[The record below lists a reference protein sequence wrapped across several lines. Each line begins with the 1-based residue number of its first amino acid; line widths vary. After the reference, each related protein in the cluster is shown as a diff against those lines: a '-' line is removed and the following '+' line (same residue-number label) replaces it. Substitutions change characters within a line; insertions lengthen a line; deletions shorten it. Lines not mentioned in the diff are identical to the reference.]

1 MGSGVLTSVD
11 KNQMQIGLGKAT
23 RRAYGFDEI
32 ALVPA
37 GNTLDVE
44 LCDTSWELGGFKFEV
59 PIIASAMDSVVSPE
73 NAANIA
79 NAGALGVLNLI
90 GIYTRYENYTDILKE
105 ICAAEKTQ
113 FVELMQKL
121 YKEPIKPNL
130 ISKVIQKIKASYKD
144 KSKPVAISIPPY
156 LANEYGPILED
167 AGTDILVIQ
176 STVVG
181 LEHKA
186 YKDRP
191 GYNPQS
197 ELNLEEF
204 CRKSKIPVVVG
215 NCVDYNIALKLM
227 RTGIAGLLVGIGPGA
242 ACTSRGV
249 LGIGVPMATAI
260 ADCRQARDDYY
271 QESGRYIPIIAD
283 GGMST
288 GGDICKAIACGADAV
303 MIGSPFARTEEAP
316 ARGYHWGMATP
327 SPVLPR
333 GTRIHVGTDCS
344 MQDLIHGP
352 ARKDDGTQNLL
363 GAIKTSMA
371 TLGAETL
378 KEMQD
383 VEVIIAPSILT
394 EGKIYQQAQKLGMG
408 R

>member
-1 MGSGVLTSVD
+1 MSNATLSPELST
-11 KNQMQIGLGKAT
+11 MAIGLGKKT
-23 RRAYGFDEI
+23 RRAYGFNEI

-59 PIIASAMDSVVSPE
+59 PIIASAMDSVVSPC
-73 NAANIA
+73 NAAEISA
-79 NAGALGVLNLI
+79 EGVMPVLNLL
-90 GIYTRYENYTDILKE
+90 GVYTRYEDYSKVLLE
-105 ICAAEKTQ
+105 MCAADKTE
-113 FVELMQKL
+113 FVELMQKI
-121 YKEPIKPNL
+121 YKEPIKKEL
-130 ISKVIQKIKASYKD
+130 IKKVIKQIKDSYQD
-144 KSKPVAISIPPY
+144 KSKPVVVSIAPY
-156 LANEYGPILED
+156 MANEYGPVVEE
-167 AGTDILVIQ
+167 AGADILVIQ

-186 YKDRP
+186 YKAKP
-191 GYNPQS
+191 GYDPQS
-197 ELNLEEF
+197 ELNLEAF
-204 CRKSKIPVVVG
+204 CKQSKIPVVVG

-260 ADCRQARDDYY
+260 ADCRQARDDYF
-271 QESGRYIPIIAD
+271 QESGRYVPIIGD
-283 GGMST
+283 GGMNI

-333 GTRIHVGTDCS
+333 GTRIQVGTDCS
-344 MQDLIHGP
+344 VHELIHGP
-352 ARKDDGTQNLL
+352 ARRDDGSQNLL

-378 KEMQD
+378 RDFQD
-383 VEVIIAPSILT
+383 VEVIVAPSILT
-394 EGKIYQQAQKLGMG
+394 EGKVYQQAQKLGMS

>member
-1 MGSGVLTSVD
+1 MNNAVLNPELNT
-11 KNQMQIGLGKAT
+11 MAIGLGKKT

-44 LCDTSWELGGFKFEV
+44 LCSTSWEIGGFKFEV
-59 PIIASAMDSVVSPE
+59 PIIASAMDSVVSPG
-73 NAANIA
+73 NASVLASQ
-79 NAGALGVLNLI
+79 GVMPVLNLL
-90 GIYTRYENYTDILKE
+90 GVYTRYEDYSKVLLE
-105 ICAAEKTQ
+105 MCAADKTE
-113 FVELMQKL
+113 FVELMQKI
-121 YKEPIKPNL
+121 YKEPIKKEL
-130 ISKVIQKIKASYKD
+130 IAKVIKQIKASYTD
-144 KSKPVAISIPPY
+144 KSKPVVVSIAPY
-156 LANEYGPILED
+156 MANEYGPVVEE
-167 AGTDILVIQ
+167 AGADILVIQ

-186 YKDRP
+186 YKAKP
-191 GYNPQS
+191 GYDPRS
-197 ELNLEEF
+197 ELNLEAF
-204 CRKSKIPVVVG
+204 CKQSKIPVVVG
-215 NCVDYNIALKLM
+215 NCVDYNIAIQLM

-260 ADCRQARDDYY
+260 ADCRQARDDYF
-271 QESGRYIPIIAD
+271 QESGCYVPIIGD
-283 GGMST
+283 GGMNI
-288 GGDICKAIACGADAV
+288 GGDICKALACGADAV

-333 GTRIHVGTDCS
+333 GTRIQVGTDCS
-344 MQDLIHGP
+344 VHELIHGP
-352 ARKDDGTQNLL
+352 ARRDDGSQNLL
-363 GAIKTSMA
+363 GAIKTCMA

-378 KEMQD
+378 KELQD

-394 EGKIYQQAQKLGMG
+394 EGKVYQQAQKLGMS

>member
-1 MGSGVLTSVD
+1 MSNAVLSPEKSV
-11 KNQMQIGLGKAT
+11 MEIGLGKKT

-37 GNTLDVE
+37 GNTLDIE

-59 PIIASAMDSVVSPE
+59 PIIASAMDSVVSPD
-73 NAANIA
+73 NAALIA
-79 NAGALGVLNLI
+79 NEGVMAVVNLLGV
-90 GIYTRYENYTDILKE
+90 YTRYEDYSTVLLE
-105 ICAAEKTQ
+105 MCAADKTE
-113 FVELMQKL
+113 FVELMQKI
-121 YKEPIKPNL
+121 YKEPIKKEL
-130 ISKVIQKIKASYKD
+130 IAKIIKQIKNSYQD
-144 KSKPVAISIPPY
+144 KSKPVVVSIAPY
-156 LANEYGPILED
+156 MANEYGPVVEE
-167 AGTDILVIQ
+167 AGADILVIQ

-186 YKDRP
+186 YKAKP
-191 GYNPQS
+191 GYDPKS

-204 CRKSKIPVVVG
+204 CKQSKIPVVVG

-260 ADCRQARDDYY
+260 ADCRQARDDYF
-271 QESGRYIPIIAD
+271 QETGRYVPIIGD
-283 GGMST
+283 GGMNI
-288 GGDICKAIACGADAV
+288 GGDICKALACGADAV
-303 MIGSPFARTEEAP
+303 MIGSPFARTQEAP

-333 GTRIHVGTDCS
+333 GTRIQVGTDCS
-344 MQDLIHGP
+344 VHELIHGP
-352 ARKDDGTQNLL
+352 ARRDDGSQNLL

-378 KEMQD
+378 RELQD

-394 EGKIYQQAQKLGMG
+394 EGKVYQQAQKLGMS

>member
-1 MGSGVLTSVD
+1 MSNAILSPEISA
-11 KNQMQIGLGKAT
+11 MSIGLGKKT

-59 PIIASAMDSVVSPE
+59 PIIASAMDSVVSPG
-73 NAANIA
+73 NASLIA
-79 NAGALGVLNLI
+79 DQGVMAVLNLL
-90 GIYTRYENYTDILKE
+90 GVYTRYEDYSTVLLE
-105 ICAAEKTQ
+105 MCAADKTE
-113 FVELMQKL
+113 FVELMQKI
-121 YKEPIKPNL
+121 YKEPIKKEL
-130 ISKVIQKIKASYKD
+130 IAKVIKQMKASFKD
-144 KSKPVAISIPPY
+144 KSKPVVVSIAPY
-156 LANEYGPILED
+156 MANEYGRVVEE
-167 AGTDILVIQ
+167 AGADILVIQ

-186 YKDRP
+186 YKAKP
-191 GYNPQS
+191 GYDPKS
-197 ELNLEEF
+197 ELNLEDF
-204 CRKSKIPVVVG
+204 CQQSKIPVVVG

-260 ADCRQARDDYY
+260 ADCRQARDDYF
-271 QESGRYIPIIAD
+271 QESGRYVPIIGD
-283 GGMST
+283 GGMNI
-288 GGDICKAIACGADAV
+288 GGDICKALACGADAV

-344 MQDLIHGP
+344 VHELIHGP
-352 ARKDDGTQNLL
+352 ARRDDGSQNLL

-378 KEMQD
+378 KDFQD

-394 EGKIYQQAQKLGMG
+394 EGKVYQQAQKLGMS

>member
-1 MGSGVLTSVD
+1 MNTALLNPE
-11 KNQMQIGLGKAT
+11 KQQMQIGLGKQT

-32 ALVPA
+32 ALVPT
-37 GNTLDVE
+37 GNTLDME
-44 LCDTSWELGGFKFEV
+44 LCDTSWEIGGYKFEV
-59 PIIASAMDSVVSPE
+59 PIIASAMDSVVSPA
-73 NAANIA
+73 NAATLA
-79 NAGALGVLNLI
+79 AEGVMPVLNLL
-90 GIYTRYENYTDILKE
+90 GVYTRYEDYSKVLNDMCK
-105 ICAAEKTQ
+105 AEKSE
-113 FVELMQKL
+113 FVELMQKI
-121 YKEPIKPNL
+121 YQEPIKKEL
-130 ISKVIQKIKASYKD
+130 IAKVIKEIKASYQD
-144 KSKPVAISIPPY
+144 KSKPVVVSIAPY
-156 LANEYGPILED
+156 MANEYGPVVEE
-167 AGTDILVIQ
+167 AGADILVIQ

-186 YKDRP
+186 YKARP
-191 GYNPQS
+191 GYDPKS
-197 ELNLEEF
+197 ELNLEAF
-204 CRKSKIPVVVG
+204 CKQSKIPVVVG

-260 ADCRQARDDYY
+260 ADCRQARDDYFA
-271 QESGRYIPIIAD
+271 ESGRYVPIIGD
-283 GGMST
+283 GGMNI
-288 GGDICKAIACGADAV
+288 GGDVCKALACGADAV

-316 ARGYHWGMATP
+316 ARGFHWGMATP

-333 GTRIHVGTDCS
+333 GTRIQVGTDCS
-344 MQDLIHGP
+344 VHELIHGP
-352 ARKDDGTQNLL
+352 ARKDDGSQNLL

-378 KEMQD
+378 RELQN

-394 EGKIYQQAQKLGMG
+394 EGKVYQQAQKLGMA